1 MYIMNKKA
9 IYESI
14 MSQVAQVVKKQLN
27 ENMEYDEVWDI
38 FEEMK
43 EMLGAEELVNELAQ
57 ALSTD
62 ELEENLRFIDK
73 NHDLGLFRVN
83 DGFDDET
90 IIRALN
96 EALAK
101 GKKTIRSVDRILV
114 QYKAKEDMEKTGM
127 SNVKEV
133 WDDDMESL
141 LEVAKA
147 KWIDD

>member
-1 MYIMNKKA
+1 MF
-9 IYESI
+9 E
-14 MSQVAQVVKKQLN
+14 KQLN
-27 ENMEYDEVWDI
+27 RT
-38 FEEMK
+38 
-43 EMLGAEELVNELAQ
+43 
-57 ALSTD
+57 LSP
-62 ELEENLRFIDK
+62 LEFSMIGEW
-73 NHDLGLFRVN
+73 VN

>member
-27 ENMEYDEVWDI
+27 ENMEHDEVWDI

-83 DGFDDET
+83 DGFDDE
-90 IIRALN
+90 
-96 EALAK
+96 
-101 GKKTIRSVDRILV
+101 
-114 QYKAKEDMEKTGM
+114 
-127 SNVKEV
+127 
-133 WDDDMESL
+133 DDDDIEL
-141 LEVAKA
+141 
-147 KWIDD
+147 

>member
-1 MYIMNKKA
+1 MNKKA

-27 ENMEYDEVWDI
+27 ENMEHEEVWDI

-83 DGFDDET
+83 DGFDDE
-90 IIRALN
+90 
-96 EALAK
+96 
-101 GKKTIRSVDRILV
+101 
-114 QYKAKEDMEKTGM
+114 
-127 SNVKEV
+127 
-133 WDDDMESL
+133 DDDDIEL
-141 LEVAKA
+141 
-147 KWIDD
+147 

>member
-1 MYIMNKKA
+1 MFIMNKKA

-27 ENMEYDEVWDI
+27 ENMEHEDVWDI

-43 EMLGAEELVNELAQ
+43 ELLGAEELVNELAQ

-83 DGFDDET
+83 DGFDE
-90 IIRALN
+90 
-96 EALAK
+96 E
-101 GKKTIRSVDRILV
+101 
-114 QYKAKEDMEKTGM
+114 
-127 SNVKEV
+127 
-133 WDDDMESL
+133 DDDIEL
-141 LEVAKA
+141 
-147 KWIDD
+147 

>member
-1 MYIMNKKA
+1 MFIMNKKA

-27 ENMEYDEVWDI
+27 ENMEHEDVWDI

-43 EMLGAEELVNELAQ
+43 ELLGAEELVNELAQ

-83 DGFDDET
+83 DGFDDE
-90 IIRALN
+90 
-96 EALAK
+96 
-101 GKKTIRSVDRILV
+101 
-114 QYKAKEDMEKTGM
+114 
-127 SNVKEV
+127 
-133 WDDDMESL
+133 DDDDIEL
-141 LEVAKA
+141 
-147 KWIDD
+147 

>member
-1 MYIMNKKA
+1 MNKKA

-27 ENMEYDEVWDI
+27 ENMEHEDVWDI

-73 NHDLGLFRVN
+73 KHDLGLFRVN
-83 DGFDDET
+83 DGFDDE
-90 IIRALN
+90 
-96 EALAK
+96 
-101 GKKTIRSVDRILV
+101 
-114 QYKAKEDMEKTGM
+114 
-127 SNVKEV
+127 
-133 WDDDMESL
+133 DDDDIEL
-141 LEVAKA
+141 
-147 KWIDD
+147 

>member
-27 ENMEYDEVWDI
+27 ENMEHDEVWDI

-43 EMLGAEELVNELAQ
+43 EMLGAEELVNELAL

-83 DGFDDET
+83 DGFDDE
-90 IIRALN
+90 
-96 EALAK
+96 
-101 GKKTIRSVDRILV
+101 
-114 QYKAKEDMEKTGM
+114 
-127 SNVKEV
+127 
-133 WDDDMESL
+133 DDDIEL
-141 LEVAKA
+141 
-147 KWIDD
+147 

>member
-73 NHDLGLFRVN
+73 NNDLGLFRVN
-83 DGFDDET
+83 DGFDDE
-90 IIRALN
+90 
-96 EALAK
+96 
-101 GKKTIRSVDRILV
+101 
-114 QYKAKEDMEKTGM
+114 
-127 SNVKEV
+127 
-133 WDDDMESL
+133 DDDDIEL
-141 LEVAKA
+141 
-147 KWIDD
+147 

>member
-1 MYIMNKKA
+1 MFIMNKKA

-27 ENMEYDEVWDI
+27 ENMEHEDVWDI

-83 DGFDDET
+83 DGFDDE
-90 IIRALN
+90 
-96 EALAK
+96 
-101 GKKTIRSVDRILV
+101 
-114 QYKAKEDMEKTGM
+114 
-127 SNVKEV
+127 
-133 WDDDMESL
+133 DDDDIEL
-141 LEVAKA
+141 
-147 KWIDD
+147 

>member
-27 ENMEYDEVWDI
+27 ENMEHDEVWDI

-83 DGFDDET
+83 DGFDDE
-90 IIRALN
+90 
-96 EALAK
+96 
-101 GKKTIRSVDRILV
+101 
-114 QYKAKEDMEKTGM
+114 
-127 SNVKEV
+127 
-133 WDDDMESL
+133 DDGIEL
-141 LEVAKA
+141 
-147 KWIDD
+147 

>member
-1 MYIMNKKA
+1 MNKKA

-27 ENMEYDEVWDI
+27 ENMEHEDVWDI

-43 EMLGAEELVNELAQ
+43 DLLGAEELVNELAQ

-83 DGFDDET
+83 DGFDDE
-90 IIRALN
+90 
-96 EALAK
+96 
-101 GKKTIRSVDRILV
+101 
-114 QYKAKEDMEKTGM
+114 
-127 SNVKEV
+127 
-133 WDDDMESL
+133 DDDDIEL
-141 LEVAKA
+141 
-147 KWIDD
+147 

>member
-14 MSQVAQVVKKQLN
+14 MSQVAQVIKKQLN

-83 DGFDDET
+83 DGFDDE
-90 IIRALN
+90 
-96 EALAK
+96 
-101 GKKTIRSVDRILV
+101 
-114 QYKAKEDMEKTGM
+114 
-127 SNVKEV
+127 
-133 WDDDMESL
+133 DDDDIEL
-141 LEVAKA
+141 
-147 KWIDD
+147 

>member
-27 ENMEYDEVWDI
+27 ENMEYDEVLDI

-83 DGFDDET
+83 DGFDDE
-90 IIRALN
+90 
-96 EALAK
+96 
-101 GKKTIRSVDRILV
+101 
-114 QYKAKEDMEKTGM
+114 
-127 SNVKEV
+127 
-133 WDDDMESL
+133 DDDDIEL
-141 LEVAKA
+141 
-147 KWIDD
+147 

>member
-57 ALSTD
+57 A
-62 ELEENLRFIDK
+62 
-73 NHDLGLFRVN
+73 
-83 DGFDDET
+83 
-90 IIRALN
+90 
-96 EALAK
+96 
-101 GKKTIRSVDRILV
+101 
-114 QYKAKEDMEKTGM
+114 
-127 SNVKEV
+127 
-133 WDDDMESL
+133 
-141 LEVAKA
+141 
-147 KWIDD
+147 

>member
-27 ENMEYDEVWDI
+27 ENMEHDEVWDI

-83 DGFDDET
+83 DSFDDVKKAY
-90 IIRALN
+90 RLKC
-96 EALAK
+96 K
-101 GKKTIRSVDRILV
+101 GLHGNLWVNQCEIHQNPPSVKRQSGITAPLR
-114 QYKAKEDMEKTGM
+114 
-127 SNVKEV
+127 
-133 WDDDMESL
+133 
-141 LEVAKA
+141 VAF
-147 KWIDD
+147 IPFVV

>member
-27 ENMEYDEVWDI
+27 ENMEHDEVWDI

-62 ELEENLRFIDK
+62 ELEENLRFIDQ

-83 DGFDDET
+83 DGFDDE
-90 IIRALN
+90 
-96 EALAK
+96 
-101 GKKTIRSVDRILV
+101 
-114 QYKAKEDMEKTGM
+114 
-127 SNVKEV
+127 
-133 WDDDMESL
+133 DDDDIEL
-141 LEVAKA
+141 
-147 KWIDD
+147 

>member
-27 ENMEYDEVWDI
+27 ENMEHEDVWDI

-43 EMLGAEELVNELAQ
+43 EILGAEELVNELAQ

-83 DGFDDET
+83 DGIEDDE
-90 IIRALN
+90 
-96 EALAK
+96 
-101 GKKTIRSVDRILV
+101 
-114 QYKAKEDMEKTGM
+114 
-127 SNVKEV
+127 
-133 WDDDMESL
+133 DDDDFEL
-141 LEVAKA
+141 
-147 KWIDD
+147 

>member
-1 MYIMNKKA
+1 MNKKA

-27 ENMEYDEVWDI
+27 ENMEHEDVWDI

-83 DGFDDET
+83 DGFDDE
-90 IIRALN
+90 
-96 EALAK
+96 
-101 GKKTIRSVDRILV
+101 
-114 QYKAKEDMEKTGM
+114 
-127 SNVKEV
+127 
-133 WDDDMESL
+133 DDDDIEL
-141 LEVAKA
+141 
-147 KWIDD
+147 

>member
-27 ENMEYDEVWDI
+27 ENMEHDEVWDI

-73 NHDLGLFRVN
+73 NHDLGLFIVN
-83 DGFDDET
+83 DGFEDE
-90 IIRALN
+90 
-96 EALAK
+96 
-101 GKKTIRSVDRILV
+101 
-114 QYKAKEDMEKTGM
+114 
-127 SNVKEV
+127 
-133 WDDDMESL
+133 DDDDIEL
-141 LEVAKA
+141 
-147 KWIDD
+147 

>member
-1 MYIMNKKA
+1 MNKKA

-27 ENMEYDEVWDI
+27 ENMEHDEVWDI

-83 DGFDDET
+83 DGFDDE
-90 IIRALN
+90 
-96 EALAK
+96 
-101 GKKTIRSVDRILV
+101 
-114 QYKAKEDMEKTGM
+114 
-127 SNVKEV
+127 
-133 WDDDMESL
+133 DDDDIEL
-141 LEVAKA
+141 
-147 KWIDD
+147 

>member
-1 MYIMNKKA
+1 MNKKA

-27 ENMEYDEVWDI
+27 ENMEHEDVWDI

-83 DGFDDET
+83 NDIEDDE
-90 IIRALN
+90 
-96 EALAK
+96 
-101 GKKTIRSVDRILV
+101 
-114 QYKAKEDMEKTGM
+114 
-127 SNVKEV
+127 
-133 WDDDMESL
+133 DDDFEL
-141 LEVAKA
+141 
-147 KWIDD
+147 

>member
-1 MYIMNKKA
+1 MDLGIKHNKKIINIKNMNKKA

-27 ENMEYDEVWDI
+27 ENMEHEEVWDI

-83 DGFDDET
+83 DGFDDE
-90 IIRALN
+90 
-96 EALAK
+96 
-101 GKKTIRSVDRILV
+101 
-114 QYKAKEDMEKTGM
+114 
-127 SNVKEV
+127 
-133 WDDDMESL
+133 DDDDIEL
-141 LEVAKA
+141 
-147 KWIDD
+147 

>member
-14 MSQVAQVVKKQLN
+14 MSQVAQVVKKRLN
-27 ENMEYDEVWDI
+27 ENMEHDEVWDI

-83 DGFDDET
+83 DGFDDE
-90 IIRALN
+90 
-96 EALAK
+96 
-101 GKKTIRSVDRILV
+101 
-114 QYKAKEDMEKTGM
+114 
-127 SNVKEV
+127 
-133 WDDDMESL
+133 DDDDIEL
-141 LEVAKA
+141 
-147 KWIDD
+147 

>member
-1 MYIMNKKA
+1 MFIMNKKA

-27 ENMEYDEVWDI
+27 ENMEHEDVWDI

-83 DGFDDET
+83 DGFDE
-90 IIRALN
+90 
-96 EALAK
+96 E
-101 GKKTIRSVDRILV
+101 
-114 QYKAKEDMEKTGM
+114 
-127 SNVKEV
+127 
-133 WDDDMESL
+133 DDDIEL
-141 LEVAKA
+141 
-147 KWIDD
+147 

>member
-1 MYIMNKKA
+1 MYSMNKKA

-27 ENMEYDEVWDI
+27 ENMEHDEVWDI

-83 DGFDDET
+83 DGFDDE
-90 IIRALN
+90 
-96 EALAK
+96 
-101 GKKTIRSVDRILV
+101 
-114 QYKAKEDMEKTGM
+114 
-127 SNVKEV
+127 
-133 WDDDMESL
+133 DDDDIEL
-141 LEVAKA
+141 
-147 KWIDD
+147 

>member
-83 DGFDDET
+83 DGFDDE
-90 IIRALN
+90 
-96 EALAK
+96 
-101 GKKTIRSVDRILV
+101 
-114 QYKAKEDMEKTGM
+114 
-127 SNVKEV
+127 
-133 WDDDMESL
+133 DDDDIEL
-141 LEVAKA
+141 
-147 KWIDD
+147 

>member
-27 ENMEYDEVWDI
+27 ENMEHDEVWDI

-43 EMLGAEELVNELAQ
+43 EILRAEELVNELAQ

-83 DGFDDET
+83 DGFDDE
-90 IIRALN
+90 
-96 EALAK
+96 
-101 GKKTIRSVDRILV
+101 
-114 QYKAKEDMEKTGM
+114 
-127 SNVKEV
+127 
-133 WDDDMESL
+133 DDDDIEL
-141 LEVAKA
+141 
-147 KWIDD
+147 

>member
-1 MYIMNKKA
+1 MNKKA

-27 ENMEYDEVWDI
+27 ENMEHEDVWDI

-43 EMLGAEELVNELAQ
+43 EILGAEELVNELAQ

-83 DGFDDET
+83 DGFDDE
-90 IIRALN
+90 
-96 EALAK
+96 
-101 GKKTIRSVDRILV
+101 
-114 QYKAKEDMEKTGM
+114 
-127 SNVKEV
+127 
-133 WDDDMESL
+133 DDDDFEL
-141 LEVAKA
+141 
-147 KWIDD
+147 

>member
-83 DGFDDET
+83 DGFDDE
-90 IIRALN
+90 N
-96 EALAK
+96 
-101 GKKTIRSVDRILV
+101 
-114 QYKAKEDMEKTGM
+114 
-127 SNVKEV
+127 
-133 WDDDMESL
+133 DDDIEL
-141 LEVAKA
+141 
-147 KWIDD
+147 

>member
-27 ENMEYDEVWDI
+27 ENMEHDEVWDI

-73 NHDLGLFRVN
+73 SHDLGLFRVN
-83 DGFDDET
+83 DGFDDE
-90 IIRALN
+90 
-96 EALAK
+96 
-101 GKKTIRSVDRILV
+101 
-114 QYKAKEDMEKTGM
+114 
-127 SNVKEV
+127 
-133 WDDDMESL
+133 DDDDIEL
-141 LEVAKA
+141 
-147 KWIDD
+147 

>member
-1 MYIMNKKA
+1 MFIMNKKA

-83 DGFDDET
+83 DGFDDE
-90 IIRALN
+90 
-96 EALAK
+96 
-101 GKKTIRSVDRILV
+101 
-114 QYKAKEDMEKTGM
+114 
-127 SNVKEV
+127 
-133 WDDDMESL
+133 DDDDIEL
-141 LEVAKA
+141 
-147 KWIDD
+147 

>member
-27 ENMEYDEVWDI
+27 ENMEHDEVWDI

-83 DGFDDET
+83 DGFDDE
-90 IIRALN
+90 
-96 EALAK
+96 
-101 GKKTIRSVDRILV
+101 
-114 QYKAKEDMEKTGM
+114 
-127 SNVKEV
+127 
-133 WDDDMESL
+133 DDDIEL
-141 LEVAKA
+141 
-147 KWIDD
+147 

>member
-1 MYIMNKKA
+1 MFIMNKKA

-27 ENMEYDEVWDI
+27 ENMEHDEVWDI

-83 DGFDDET
+83 DGFDDE
-90 IIRALN
+90 
-96 EALAK
+96 
-101 GKKTIRSVDRILV
+101 
-114 QYKAKEDMEKTGM
+114 
-127 SNVKEV
+127 
-133 WDDDMESL
+133 DDDDIEL
-141 LEVAKA
+141 
-147 KWIDD
+147 

>member
-1 MYIMNKKA
+1 MFNMNKKA

-27 ENMEYDEVWDI
+27 ENMEHEEVWDI

-83 DGFDDET
+83 DGFDDE
-90 IIRALN
+90 
-96 EALAK
+96 
-101 GKKTIRSVDRILV
+101 
-114 QYKAKEDMEKTGM
+114 
-127 SNVKEV
+127 
-133 WDDDMESL
+133 DDDDIEL
-141 LEVAKA
+141 
-147 KWIDD
+147 

>member
-27 ENMEYDEVWDI
+27 ENMEHEDVWDI

-83 DGFDDET
+83 DGFDDE
-90 IIRALN
+90 
-96 EALAK
+96 
-101 GKKTIRSVDRILV
+101 
-114 QYKAKEDMEKTGM
+114 
-127 SNVKEV
+127 
-133 WDDDMESL
+133 DDDDIEL
-141 LEVAKA
+141 
-147 KWIDD
+147 

>member
-27 ENMEYDEVWDI
+27 ENMEHEDVWDI

-83 DGFDDET
+83 DGFDD
-90 IIRALN
+90 
-96 EALAK
+96 
-101 GKKTIRSVDRILV
+101 G
-114 QYKAKEDMEKTGM
+114 
-127 SNVKEV
+127 
-133 WDDDMESL
+133 DDDDIEL
-141 LEVAKA
+141 
-147 KWIDD
+147 

>member
-27 ENMEYDEVWDI
+27 ENMEQDEVWYI
-38 FEEMK
+38 FEKMK
-43 EMLGAEELVNELAQ
+43 KMLGAEELVNELAQ

-83 DGFDDET
+83 DGFDDE
-90 IIRALN
+90 
-96 EALAK
+96 
-101 GKKTIRSVDRILV
+101 
-114 QYKAKEDMEKTGM
+114 
-127 SNVKEV
+127 
-133 WDDDMESL
+133 DDDDIEL
-141 LEVAKA
+141 
-147 KWIDD
+147 

>member
-27 ENMEYDEVWDI
+27 ENMEHDEVWDI

-73 NHDLGLFRVN
+73 NHDFGLFRVN
-83 DGFDDET
+83 DGFDDE
-90 IIRALN
+90 
-96 EALAK
+96 
-101 GKKTIRSVDRILV
+101 
-114 QYKAKEDMEKTGM
+114 
-127 SNVKEV
+127 
-133 WDDDMESL
+133 DDDDIEL
-141 LEVAKA
+141 
-147 KWIDD
+147 